1 MMTIEEQK
9 RINEFA
15 KIRIAEQEFQ
25 KQKTYERLV
34 PIVDDLYAMFA
45 LYAWSKG
52 YNDIAKSG
60 ARKCWQDFVAENTEK
75 FIADKIAV
83 LDNQV
88 CGHELKTYFNEK
100 IKNQKEITYYGQ
112 K

>member
-1 MMTIEEQK
+1 MMTWEE
-9 RINEFA
+9 IN
-15 KIRIAEQEFQ
+15 KIKDRKVYEYEYSVR
-25 KQKTYERLV
+25 KTYERLV
-34 PIVDDLYAMFA
+34 PIIDDLYAMFA

-88 CGHELKTYFNEK
+88 CGYELKTYFNEK

>member
-1 MMTIEEQK
+1 MMTWEE
-9 RINEFA
+9 IN
-15 KIRIAEQEFQ
+15 KIKDRKVYEYEYSVR
-25 KQKTYERLV
+25 KTYERLV
-34 PIVDDLYAMFA
+34 PIVDELYAMFA
-45 LYAWSKG
+45 IYAWSKG

-60 ARKCWQDFVAENTEK
+60 ARKCWQDFVAENNEK

-83 LDNQV
+83 FENEV
-88 CGHELKTYFNEK
+88 YGHELKTYFNEK

>member
-1 MMTIEEQK
+1 MMTWEE
-9 RINEFA
+9 IN
-15 KIRIAEQEFQ
+15 KIKDRKVYEYEYSVR
-25 KQKTYERLV
+25 KTYERLV
-34 PIVDDLYAMFA
+34 PIVDELYAMFA
-45 LYAWSKG
+45 IYAWSKG

-83 LDNQV
+83 FENQV
-88 CGHELKTYFNEK
+88 CGYELKTYFNEK